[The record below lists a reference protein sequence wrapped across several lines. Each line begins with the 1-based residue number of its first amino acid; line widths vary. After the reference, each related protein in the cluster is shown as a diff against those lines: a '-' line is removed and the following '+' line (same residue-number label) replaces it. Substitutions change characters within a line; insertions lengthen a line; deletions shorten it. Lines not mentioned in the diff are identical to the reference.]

1 MNSIP
6 DASSDAGMRR
16 WLDCLT
22 ETVLLGDGRSL
33 VLRPITPEDEAAL
46 FEFAAHVSPAD
57 THFRF
62 FRLMSKQALRTLLSR
77 FCRIDYANEMA
88 FIAVDPNSAPP
99 MILGVIRAVKLPG
112 SADAEFAIVIR
123 SDMKGIGLGHQ
134 LMRKIVEYSRS
145 AGTRRLIG
153 EILPDNHPMLRLAGR
168 FGFTL
173 IQTHTDIVEAALDL
187 RASDATPG

>member
-22 ETVLLGDGRSL
+22 ETVLLGDGRSI

-62 FRLMSKQALRTLLSR
+62 FRLMSDQALRTLLSK
-77 FCRIDYANEMA
+77 FSRIDYANEMA

-99 MILGVIRAVKLPG
+99 MTLG
-112 SADAEFAIVIR
+112 
-123 SDMKGIGLGHQ
+123 
-134 LMRKIVEYSRS
+134 
-145 AGTRRLIG
+145 
-153 EILPDNHPMLRLAGR
+153 
-168 FGFTL
+168 
-173 IQTHTDIVEAALDL
+173 
-187 RASDATPG
+187 

>member
-1 MNSIP
+1 
-6 DASSDAGMRR
+6 
-16 WLDCLT
+16 
-22 ETVLLGDGRSL
+22 VLLGDGRSI

-62 FRLMSKQALRTLLSR
+62 FRLMSDQALRTLLSR
-77 FCRIDYANEMA
+77 FCWIDYVNEMA

-123 SDMKGIGLGHQ
+123 
-134 LMRKIVEYSRS
+134 RPRS
-145 AGTRRLIG
+145 TPRGRRPRRDG
-153 EILPDNHPMLRLAGR
+153 AACALAP
-168 FGFTL
+168 
-173 IQTHTDIVEAALDL
+173 
-187 RASDATPG
+187 S